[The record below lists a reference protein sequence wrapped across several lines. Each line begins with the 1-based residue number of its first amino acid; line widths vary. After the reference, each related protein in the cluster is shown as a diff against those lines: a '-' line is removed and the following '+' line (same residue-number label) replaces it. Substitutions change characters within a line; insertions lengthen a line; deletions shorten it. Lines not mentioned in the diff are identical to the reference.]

1 MSATGRS
8 KTPAASARACWRAC
22 SALTSQADFLVFPAV
37 DGAPAGAPAL
47 LPETYAQFAST
58 LFANVTGQPALYLP
72 PAPGAGHSGFQVA
85 GPRLS
90 DARLLSLGEYLLNL
104 RAGRPLA
111 MDFEAVIGLEI
122 HVELNCTTKMFC
134 DCPNRYGDEP
144 NINTCPICLWF
155 PGAMPRFSQQAL
167 EKASLLC
174 LGLGAELQPR
184 SAFDQK
190 VYYYPDLPKGFQL
203 SQAHL
208 PLSRGGGIDI
218 TDESGKPKRA
228 RLHHIHMEEDVA
240 KLVHEMEG
248 RLPISLVDF
257 NRAGT
262 PLVEIVT
269 EPDFRSPYEAM
280 EFLKALRT
288 QVRYAGCSECSM
300 ENGTMRVDAN
310 ISIRPRGTTQM
321 NTKVE
326 VKNMNSVRH
335 VGDAIAYEISRQ
347 TAAVQAGE
355 TVILHTRL
363 WDPDKKVTLPMR
375 AKFEGPCVPDP
386 SVPVIELTPEWIEKM
401 RSRLPE
407 MPAARAE
414 RFVKQHGLTAE
425 EARFLSSDLEVAG
438 YFEALIGRG
447 HRAAHGHALAHHAT
461 DPGRQR
467 AAAGTRQFAGDPGP
481 LCRAAQDAL
490 ARTRS
495 TPTRRARCWCIC
507 STVTRRT
514 GGDRQRPRIPAGL
527 RYRRPRCADRQGSGR
542 ATGGCGRCPEGA
554 G

>member
-1 MSATGRS
+1 M
-8 KTPAASARACWRAC
+8 
-22 SALTSQADFLVFPAV
+22 
-37 DGAPAGAPAL
+37 
-47 LPETYAQFAST
+47 E
-58 LFANVTGQPALYLP
+58 
-72 PAPGAGHSGFQVA
+72 
-85 GPRLS
+85 
-90 DARLLSLGEYLLNL
+90 
-104 RAGRPLA
+104 
-111 MDFEAVIGLEI
+111 FEAVIGLEI
-122 HVELNCTTKMFC
+122 HAELNCRTKMFC
-134 DCPNRYGDEP
+134 DCPNRPGDEP
-144 NINTCPICLWF
+144 NVNTCPTCLWF
-155 PGAMPRFSQQAL
+155 PGAMPRFSQEAL

-218 TDESGKPKRA
+218 TDETGKPKRA
-228 RLHHIHMEEDVA
+228 RIHHIHMEEDVA

-288 QVRYAGCSECSM
+288 QVRYTGCSECSM

-310 ISIRPRGTTQM
+310 ISIRPRGTAQL

-335 VGDAIAYEISRQ
+335 VGDAITYEISRQ
-347 TAAVQAGE
+347 TIAVQAGE
-355 TVILHTRL
+355 AVILHTRL

-407 MPAARAE
+407 MPAARAD
-414 RFVKQHGLTAE
+414 RFVKQHGLTGE

-438 YFEALIGRG
+438 YFEALIGQGIAPRTAMHWLTTQLLPAVKERG
-447 HRAAHGHALAHHAT
+447 QELSSSPVTPARFARLLKMLSQDEINANAAREVLVHLFDSDEAPEAIVSARGFRQVSDHAAL
-461 DPGRQR
+461 DSLIDQV
-467 AAAGTRQFAGDPGP
+467 
-481 LCRAAQDAL
+481 LAAQPAAVADVRKGQGKAMGFLVGQVMQASGGKANPKVIRELL
-490 ARTRS
+490 AKKL
-495 TPTRRARCWCIC
+495 
-507 STVTRRT
+507 
-514 GGDRQRPRIPAGL
+514 G
-527 RYRRPRCADRQGSGR
+527 
-542 ATGGCGRCPEGA
+542 AT
-554 G
+554 

>member
-1 MSATGRS
+1 MEF
-8 KTPAASARACWRAC
+8 
-22 SALTSQADFLVFPAV
+22 D
-37 DGAPAGAPAL
+37 
-47 LPETYAQFAST
+47 
-58 LFANVTGQPALYLP
+58 
-72 PAPGAGHSGFQVA
+72 
-85 GPRLS
+85 
-90 DARLLSLGEYLLNL
+90 
-104 RAGRPLA
+104 
-111 MDFEAVIGLEI
+111 AVIGLEI
-122 HVELNCTTKMFC
+122 HAELNCRTKMFC

-144 NINTCPICLWF
+144 NVNTCPTCLWF
-155 PGAMPRFSQQAL
+155 PGAMARFSQEAL

-218 TDESGKPKRA
+218 VDESGKPKRA

-288 QVRYAGCSECSM
+288 QVRYTGCSECSM

-310 ISIRPRGTTQM
+310 ISIRPRGTTQL

-335 VGDAIAYEISRQ
+335 VGDAIAYEITRQ
-347 TAAVQAGE
+347 TAAVEAGE

-401 RSRLPE
+401 RARLPE
-407 MPAARAE
+407 MPAARAD
-414 RFVKQHGLTAE
+414 RFVKQHGLTPE

-438 YFEALIGRG
+438 YFEALIKEGIAPRTSMHWLTTQLIPAVKERG
-447 HRAAHGHALAHHAT
+447 QELSSSPVTPARLAALLKMLSQDEINANAAREVLVHLFDSDESPEAIVSARGFRQVSDAGALAS
-461 DPGRQR
+461 
-467 AAAGTRQFAGDPGP
+467 
-481 LCRAAQDAL
+481 LIEKVLAAQPAAVADVRKGQGKAMGFLVGQVMQASGGKANPKVIRELL
-490 ARTRS
+490 AKKL
-495 TPTRRARCWCIC
+495 
-507 STVTRRT
+507 
-514 GGDRQRPRIPAGL
+514 G
-527 RYRRPRCADRQGSGR
+527 
-542 ATGGCGRCPEGA
+542 AT
-554 G
+554 

>member
-1 MSATGRS
+1 
-8 KTPAASARACWRAC
+8 
-22 SALTSQADFLVFPAV
+22 
-37 DGAPAGAPAL
+37 
-47 LPETYAQFAST
+47 
-58 LFANVTGQPALYLP
+58 
-72 PAPGAGHSGFQVA
+72 
-85 GPRLS
+85 
-90 DARLLSLGEYLLNL
+90 
-104 RAGRPLA
+104 

-144 NINTCPICLWF
+144 NINTCPVCLWF
-155 PGAMPRFSQQAL
+155 PGAMPRFSQQVL

-288 QVRYAGCSECSM
+288 RVRYTGCSECSM

-335 VGDAIAYEISRQ
+335 VGDAIAYEIIRQ

-355 TVILHTRL
+355 PVVLHTRL
-363 WDPDKKVTLPMR
+363 WDPDKKVTLAMR

-386 SVPVIELTPEWIEKM
+386 SVPAIELSPDWIEKM
-401 RSRLPE
+401 RARLPE

-414 RFVKQHGLTAE
+414 RFVKQHGLTSE

-438 YFEALIGRG
+438 YFDALIREGIAPRTAMHWLTTQLIPAVKERQLELNSSPVTPARFAALLKMLSKDEINANAAREVLVHLFDSDETPEAIVTARG
-447 HRAAHGHALAHHAT
+447 FRQVSDAGALDA
-461 DPGRQR
+461 
-467 AAAGTRQFAGDPGP
+467 
-481 LCRAAQDAL
+481 LIEKVLAAQPAAVADVKKGQAKAMGFLVGQVMQASGGKANPKVIRERL
-490 ARTRS
+490 AKSLET
-495 TPTRRARCWCIC
+495 
-507 STVTRRT
+507 
-514 GGDRQRPRIPAGL
+514 
-527 RYRRPRCADRQGSGR
+527 
-542 ATGGCGRCPEGA
+542 
-554 G
+554 